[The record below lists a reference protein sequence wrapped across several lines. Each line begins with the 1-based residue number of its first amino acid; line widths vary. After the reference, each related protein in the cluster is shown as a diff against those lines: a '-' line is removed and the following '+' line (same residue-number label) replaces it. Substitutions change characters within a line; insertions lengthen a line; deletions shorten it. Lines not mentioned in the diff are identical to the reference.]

1 MAFFDEEQCAKLTI
15 SRMVFHLVGPDKT
28 KDLILLQELAP
39 GQFAKFFLDR
49 ILSVNAGIPYIFSD
63 ASSTRTRLARIAAD
77 PKSFQLESEKLADDF
92 QQHHGGSA
100 AAGAFLVF
108 EIDAAGDQCFALLK
122 YDDETV
128 LSYAF
133 EEDEEGRKKV
143 NLEALERTFV
153 QNREALQK
161 SALIRLTDGGG
172 ELVVLDRRNQQKVAR
187 YFETFLGAK
196 RVHEDADVTS
206 TLVKVTR
213 DLFLENKQLVPEQVF
228 REMTKRTYDAAA
240 AGGSIG
246 VDEQK
251 SFLDT
256 VLGQKLPDDHPLV
269 VKYHNA
275 LRRARIDGT
284 PVTLDA
290 SNVKRPAS
298 RRYITRNKI
307 FIRVP
312 TEMIGA
318 VKVEGNQII
327 INDRLET
334 TYDDPEPT
342 G

>member
-133 EEDEEGRKKV
+133 EEDGEGRKKV

-269 VKYHNA
+269 AKYHNA